1 MIRAL
6 SITAYRQFR
15 NGAKQHV
22 NMESDI
28 LKARL
33 SSLID
38 SVDQSNTSYY
48 LGGKKYRFGSCI
60 LSVDGNN
67 YIRRIEWLA
76 DDLKPLYEEIMRLKA
91 NYSKYGLNKQGTKF
105 INNVVA

>member
-6 SITAYRQFR
+6 SITAYKQFR
-15 NGAKQHV
+15 DGAKQHV
-22 NMESDI
+22 NMDREI

-38 SVDQSNTSYY
+38 SVDQSNISYY
-48 LGGKKYRFGSCI
+48 SGGKKYRFGSCV

-67 YIRRIEWLA
+67 YIRRIEWLD
-76 DDLKPLYEEIMRLKA
+76 DDLKPLYVEIMRLKG

-105 INNVVA
+105 INVAV